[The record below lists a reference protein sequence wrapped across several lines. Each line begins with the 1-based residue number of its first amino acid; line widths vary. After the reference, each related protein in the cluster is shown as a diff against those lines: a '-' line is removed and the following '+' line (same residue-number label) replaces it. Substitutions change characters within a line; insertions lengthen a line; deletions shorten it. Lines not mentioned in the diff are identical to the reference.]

1 LLSSEK
7 EMNSCIPL
15 YTEDYMQKEECI
27 EIFERYIRNRA
38 NAQEIKSL
46 SSWIINNQ
54 EISLWLEQQILTS
67 SSNIDNEVKM
77 RMLRNIESEINLEPE
92 SNYTFSPQNTN
103 RLQFKR
109 WMRVAAMFILP
120 ILTSAG
126 MYFYMSKSVSSAAP
140 LVIAVERGQKA
151 NINLPDGSK
160 VWLNYQSKLTYS
172 SNFNTNKRELQLDG
186 EAYFEVA
193 HNPKKPFIVHSN
205 DIVVEALGTAFGI
218 KAYNEDNLISSIL
231 MRGKVRVT
239 TPDGE
244 AILMPNDRIMYDKTT
259 HKKVLSA
266 VTNATDFTGWIHNEL
281 RFENE
286 SLGEIAKSIQRI
298 YNVEIIFASAQ
309 LKNQRYTGTV
319 NNNSLESVLNIITLT
334 SPVSFQIDKQKVTL
348 YENIRR

>member
-1 LLSSEK
+1 
-7 EMNSCIPL
+7 
-15 YTEDYMQKEECI
+15 MQKEECI

-38 NAQEIKSL
+38 NAQEIKRL
-46 SSWIINNQ
+46 SSWIRNNQ
-54 EISLWLEQQILTS
+54 EISLWLEQQILAS

-92 SNYTFSPQNTN
+92 SNYTLSPQNTN

-120 ILTSAG
+120 VLTASG
-126 MYFYMSKSVSSAAP
+126 MYFYMSKTHSSTAP

-151 NINLPDGSK
+151 NITLPDGSK
-160 VWLNYQSKLTYS
+160 VWLNSQSKLTYS
-172 SNFNTNKRELQLDG
+172 DNFNLKKRELQLDG

-193 HNPKKPFIVHSN
+193 HNPNKPFIVSSN
-205 DIVVEALGTAFGI
+205 DIAVEALGTAFGV
-218 KAYNEDNLISSIL
+218 KAYPEDNLISSIL
-231 MRGKVRVT
+231 MNGKVRVT
-239 TPDGE
+239 TPDGQL
-244 AILMPNDRIMYDKTT
+244 ILMPNERIMYDKATNKMT
-259 HKKVLSA
+259 QTK

-298 YNVEIIFASAQ
+298 YNVEIFFATER

-334 SPVSFQIDKQKVTL
+334 SPVSFQIDKQQVKL
-348 YENIRR
+348 FENKKIMDQYNP